1 MVLALPSTT
10 PPTHTTADMEHEQR
24 YKSAITITKPP
35 GQHSH
40 GVRLYKSGGG
50 LAAPLCA
57 LRAHCE
63 AEADTVMQRTCC
75 VSACQRHTDPV
86 TVDGTC
92 THGQKTACAQR
103 HAQAQ
108 NGCAASTSTRGL
120 RTDPNDSRLRP
131 HPQARTQRISRC
143 LPGSAGA
150 SCAEPCLRQP
160 CMQRLLKLDFPA
172 TLRLEGGM

>member
-1 MVLALPSTT
+1 
-10 PPTHTTADMEHEQR
+10 
-24 YKSAITITKPP
+24 
-35 GQHSH
+35 
-40 GVRLYKSGGG
+40 
-50 LAAPLCA
+50 
-57 LRAHCE
+57 
-63 AEADTVMQRTCC
+63 MQRTCC

-131 HPQARTQRISRC
+131 HPQARTQRISRN

-160 CMQRLLKLDFPA
+160 CMQRLLVVGFSRHLALGRRHLDRTSARMDMTNDNRAIRGGQRARCA
-172 TLRLEGGM
+172 TSIRWQRRPRAGGCRAGTREGARTIRVTCRPGRVRGDCPTPP